1 MEELFTAMAGGKF
14 FSKLDMSQAYLQL
27 QLDEKSAELVT
38 INTHRGLFKYN
49 RLPRCME
56 NLFQGCKGVSVYLDD
71 ILVTGHN
78 TENRLANL
86 DKVLSILATSGL
98 KLNKA
103 KCAFMLP
110 RVEYL
115 GHVIDE
121 YGLHP
126 TKDKVKAFQEAPQP
140 HNVNS
145 CLICQSSWHHSTI
158 Y

>member
-1 MEELFTAMAGGKF
+1 MGWHQPQG
-14 FSKLDMSQAYLQL
+14 Y
-27 QLDEKSAELVT
+27 
-38 INTHRGLFKYN
+38 
-49 RLPRCME
+49 
-56 NLFQGCKGVSVYLDD
+56 LFQGCKGVSVYLDD
-71 ILVTGHN
+71 ILVTSHN
-78 TENRLANL
+78 TENYLANL

-126 TKDKVKAFQEAPQP
+126 TKDKVKAIQEAPQP
-140 HNVNS
+140 HNVTELRSFLGIINYY
-145 CLICQSSWHHSTI
+145 CKIPA
-158 Y
+158 